1 VAKTDPKQATVGLEG
16 IAFAVD
22 RKCSA
27 SWFRVFENCKGISQM
42 TTNVSLIKG
51 AAAGLIAGFVASWV
65 MNQFQAKLAALIEG
79 NQKSHG
85 AQSAQSGSPEHGA
98 ASYLAERGADSEND
112 NAAERTANVVAV
124 ALLNQRLSK
133 DEKKVG
139 GTIFHYAFG
148 ASTGAFY
155 GAVSELVPL
164 LRSGLGL
171 PFGLSVWALAD
182 EGVVPLLGLSKWP
195 SEYPLSIHGYALASH
210 LVYGLTTEMT
220 HRVTRQVL
228 A

>member
-1 VAKTDPKQATVGLEG
+1 MFSVLV
-16 IAFAVD
+16 
-22 RKCSA
+22 
-27 SWFRVFENCKGISQM
+27 
-42 TTNVSLIKG
+42 
-51 AAAGLIAGFVASWV
+51 
-65 MNQFQAKLAALIEG
+65 
-79 NQKSHG
+79 
-85 AQSAQSGSPEHGA
+85 QSGGD
-98 ASYLAERGADSEND
+98 GEND

-124 ALLNQRLSK
+124 ALLNQQLSK

-155 GAVSELVPL
+155 GAVLELVRL

-171 PFGLSVWALAD
+171 PFGLSVWAVAD
-182 EGVVPLLGLSKWP
+182 EGVVPGLGLSKWP
-195 SEYPLSIHGYALASH
+195 SEYPLSVHGYALASH

-220 HRVTRQVL
+220 HRVTRRVL

>member
-1 VAKTDPKQATVGLEG
+1 MILFNKAKASSLSAVLFKKWVSK
-16 IAFAVD
+16 IAG
-22 RKCSA
+22 KH
-27 SWFRVFENCKGISQM
+27 QM
-42 TTNVSLIKG
+42 TNDASIIRG
-51 AAAGLIAGFVASWV
+51 AAAGLVAGLVASWV
-65 MNQFQAKLAALIEG
+65 MNQFQAKLASLLKG
-79 NQKSHG
+79 NQNSHG
-85 AQSAQSGSPEHGA
+85 AQSAQTGSPEHGA
-98 ASYLAERGADSEND
+98 ASYLAERGADNESD

-124 ALLNQRLSK
+124 ATLDQGLSK

-155 GAVSELVPL
+155 GAVSELVPM

-171 PFGLSVWALAD
+171 PFGLSVWAVGD
-182 EGVVPLLGLSKWP
+182 EGVGPALGLSKWP
-195 SEYPLSIHGYALASH
+195 NEYRLSVHGYALASH

-220 HRVTRQVL
+220 HRITRRVL